1 MATRSRQH
9 AFDHAAVDI
18 GQPEVAARVAEGE
31 AFVVEAEEVEDGR
44 LQVVDMDGVH
54 LGLEAE
60 LVRRAI
66 DRATLYPAAREPRG
80 EAVVVVVA
88 AVDFALV

>member
-1 MATRSRQH
+1 MHVR
-9 AFDHAAVDI
+9 
-18 GQPEVAARVAEGE
+18 QPEVAARVAEGE
-31 AFVVEAEEVEDGR
+31 AFVVEAQQVQNRGLE
-44 LQVVDMDGVH
+44 VVDVDGIH
-54 LGLEAE
+54 LGLDAE

-66 DRATLYPAAREPRG
+66 DGAALHAAAREPRR